1 MVPRRCYLHTA
12 SLWAAAILSKKAASL
27 QGSPIQCK
35 YVDQAFKEAQAA
47 TLLYLPHYEV
57 MTWPQSVHRNSG
69 DGCLVVDY
77 IIQ

>member
-1 MVPRRCYLHTA
+1 MVIATNNGAEALLSPH
-12 SLWAAAILSKKAASL
+12 SIWAAAILSKKAASL

-57 MTWPQSVHRNSG
+57 MTGPQSVHRSSG
-69 DGCLVVDY
+69 DLGV
-77 IIQ
+77 